1 MKITMWSGVLFVC
14 LLLGFPATGAAMDS
28 EECLFCHGEADL
40 VGAEQRIDVELY
52 SHTVHS
58 QMGCLTCHDGIS
70 DAHPDDGLPV
80 TASGCLACH
89 EETGQAYAQ
98 TRHAQFAE
106 CRDCHD
112 PHRGRGLE
120 AVSGPGKNQQCSQ
133 CHDLN
138 EIAAGH
144 SQWLP
149 QADLHIGVLPC
160 ITCHTSSPGY
170 EIVLNITRKQDR
182 GMFGAYDFASYT
194 ELQEL
199 NDGQAPAGLIDIN
212 GDAFISLAELRTFN
226 RNPAY
231 ADMRLEG
238 TLVPSQV
245 SHDLSTL
252 DSRYDCTF
260 CHVSGPQ
267 SMQTSFLA
275 LPRPEGI
282 YEQIAVEEGAVLDA
296 LYGTP
301 DFYLTG
307 STRSASMNLIGLII
321 ICCGLIMPIG
331 HGTLRFLTRK
341 NRQHKGE

>member
-1 MKITMWSGVLFVC
+1 MKITKWSGM
-14 LLLGFPATGAAMDS
+14 LLLGLSLALPATVVGMNS
-28 EECLFCHGEADL
+28 EECLFCHAEADL
-40 VGAEQRIDVELY
+40 VGADQALDTELY
-52 SHTVHS
+52 SHTVHA
-58 QMGCLTCHDGIS
+58 QMGCLTCHAEVS
-70 DAHPDDGLPV
+70 ESHPDDGRAV
-80 TASGCLACH
+80 AASDCLECH
-89 EETGQAYAQ
+89 EETGQAYGQ
-98 TRHAQFAE
+98 TRHAQFAD

-120 AVSGPGKNQQCSQ
+120 AVAGPDKNSQCSQ
-133 CHDLN
+133 CHDLQQ
-138 EIAAGH
+138 IADGH
-144 SQWLP
+144 AEWLP
-149 QADLHIGVLPC
+149 QAGLHIGVLPC

-170 EIVLNITRKQDR
+170 EIVLNITRKQDQ
-182 GMFGAYDFASYT
+182 GMFGDYDFANYADLEALT
-194 ELQEL
+194 ESG
-199 NDGQAPAGLIDIN
+199 DPAGLIDIN
-212 GDAFISLAELRTFN
+212 RDAFISLAELRTFN

-238 TLVPSQV
+238 TLVPSEV

-252 DSRYDCTF
+252 DNRYDCTF

-267 SMQTSFLA
+267 SMQTSYLA
-275 LPRPEGI
+275 LPTAEGI
-282 YEQIAVEEGAVLDA
+282 YARMQVEEGAVLDA

-307 STRSASMNLIGLII
+307 STRSASMNLIGLLI